1 MNTNLVNKV
10 GEIGQDNLIA
20 RLTPAAETMGVT
32 VASGSGSLA
41 RGTLLGR
48 NGSGKYVPYGVITAT
63 KQEFNGDGSG
73 KTFTVTDK
81 PATLTA
87 VKVGTTAQ
95 TAGTDYTYEASTGVI
110 TFGTAPAA
118 GTKNVVAEYDVC
130 NADEL
135 TISCILADDVD
146 ASTAD
151 AVAVAYRSGNFNP
164 AAVILPT
171 GYTLTAAD
179 LDALRRFDII
189 FTQML

>member
-1 MNTNLVNKV
+1 MNTNLVSKV

-20 RLTPAAETMGVT
+20 KLTPAAETMGIK
-32 VASGSGSLA
+32 VAAGSGALA

-48 NGSGKYVPYGVITAT
+48 NANGKYEPYGAGSAASQ
-63 KQEFNGDGSG
+63 KFSGDGTT
-73 KTFTVTDK
+73 KAFTVTAK
-81 PATLTA
+81 PASVS
-87 VKVGTTAQ
+87 VKVGGTAK
-95 TAGTDYTYEASTGVI
+95 TEGTDYTYEASTGVI

-118 GTKNVVAEYDVC
+118 GTNNVVAEYTEN

-146 ASTAD
+146 ATEAD
-151 AVAVAYRSGNFNP
+151 ATAVAYRSGNFNP

-171 GYTLTAAD
+171 GYTLSDAE
-179 LDALRRFDII
+179 LEALRRFDII